1 MQGTIIVYA
10 STRKQPMGT
19 TTDKTKSYFTYADY
33 CTWSDQKRWELIDG
47 EAFEMTPAPSRS
59 HQDSL
64 RELFL
69 EIGVFLRGKSCT
81 IYSSPFDVR
90 LYDSPEQADNQIPT
104 VVQPDLVVICDQT
117 KLDEQG
123 CRGAPDLVIEITSP
137 GSISRDLKTKLKLYE
152 KHGVKEYW
160 IVSPSEKTISVFN
173 RNKQG
178 LYGKPIVCIGKEKVR
193 SEVLEGICVVVG
205 DVFV

>member
-1 MQGTIIVYA
+1 M
-10 STRKQPMGT
+10 RT
-19 TTDKTKSYFTYADY
+19 TTDKKKVHSTYADY
-33 CTWSDQKRWELIDG
+33 CSWSDQERWELIDG
-47 EAFEMTPAPSRS
+47 DAFKMTPAPSRS

-69 EIGVFLRGKSCT
+69 TIGNFLKGELCT

-90 LYDSPEQADNQIPT
+90 LYDFPEQADTQIPT

-137 GSISRDLKTKLKLYE
+137 GSLSRDLKTKLNLYE

-160 IVSPSEKTISVFN
+160 VVSPSEKTISVFN

-178 LYGKPIVCIGKEKVR
+178 LYDKPSIYVRKEKVR
-193 SEVLEGICVVVG
+193 SEILEGISIVAE